1 MKHFL
6 ILFIFGFSLLAFN
19 SDQNSIYSYTV
30 ESIDG
35 KKVSLE
41 SYKGKVILVVN
52 VASKCGYTPQYEDLQ
67 ALYEKYNTKGLE
79 ILGFPSNDFMG
90 QEPGSNEEIS
100 SFCKKN
106 YGVTFPMFSKVQ
118 VKGKEMAPLYE
129 FLTKQ
134 TLNGVSDSKV
144 KWNFQKYL
152 IDKNGHLVKH
162 FSPGTNPLDQ
172 SLLTEIEGL
181 LQD

>member
-1 MKHFL
+1 MKHFF

-152 IDKNGHLVKH
+152 VDEEGRFIDVFYSTTKPMSSKI
-162 FSPGTNPLDQ
+162 TK
-172 SLLTEIEGL
+172 LL
-181 LQD
+181 